1 MSRNHFSL
9 RDQRIFGS
17 KLNASNR
24 LKLTVVGQRKKLL
37 FTSLPVMVIGL
48 MLSSC
53 SGNPLPSSQTT
64 VISQWDSFAEAKFSF
79 DQIKSAQTTVDQLD
93 SMGFGLGSS
102 PNVRILNYLELTGR
116 FMPNPT
122 IGFDQLDHA
131 VSLCLQAK
139 TACEGYLVK
148 IRKIDKSRQ
157 GNVMLDLL
165 NFKRKTL
172 STGWQ
177 FDALLLIND
186 DLVVYKIWGGTPNIS
201 ELKHSKNPLG
211 PLQGVS
217 GAVVKEVF

>member
-9 RDQRIFGS
+9 RVQRIFGS
-17 KLNASNR
+17 KLDTGNW
-24 LKLTVVGQRKKLL
+24 LKVTVVGQRKKML
-37 FTSLPVMVIGL
+37 FTSLPAMVIGL

-122 IGFDQLDHA
+122 IGFDQLDQA

-157 GNVMLDLL
+157 GNVMMDLL

-186 DLVVYKIWGGTPNIS
+186 HLVVYKIWGGTPNIS